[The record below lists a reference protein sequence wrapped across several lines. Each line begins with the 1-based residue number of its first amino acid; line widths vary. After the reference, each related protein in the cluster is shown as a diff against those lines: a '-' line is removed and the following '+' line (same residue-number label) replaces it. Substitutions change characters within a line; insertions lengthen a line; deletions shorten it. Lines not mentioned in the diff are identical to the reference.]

1 MKRLIHI
8 YTGQGKGKTTACVG
22 AAIRAVGQGMK
33 VYFVQFQKGS
43 DSGELK
49 ILRSIDNID
58 VYRICDSKK
67 FYYYMNDEEKQIY
80 VNTHKQAFLKVVDTI
95 FQNPLKYDMLVLDEI
110 LGAVSIGAVEEL
122 DLLDFLKT
130 KPEQLEVLLSGRNA
144 SDKLIQV
151 ADYVSN
157 ITCVKHPY
165 EKDIAARKGIEY

>member
-22 AAIRAVGQGMK
+22 AAIRAAGQDMK

-49 ILRSIDNID
+49 ILREIDNID
-58 VYRICDSKK
+58 VYRVCDSKK

-80 VNTHKQAFLKVVDTI
+80 VNTHKKAFLSVIEDI
-95 FQNPLKYDMLVLDEI
+95 IQHPFKYDMLVLDEI
-110 LGAVSIGAVEEL
+110 LGAISIGAIEEYV
-122 DLLDFLKT
+122 LLNFLKT
-130 KPEQLEVLLSGRNA
+130 KPEQLEILLSGRNA
-144 SDKLIQV
+144 SDQLIQV
-151 ADYVSN
+151 ADYVSD

-165 EKDIAARKGIEY
+165 EKDIAGRKGIEY